1 MKKRFL
7 VIVLLLIVGLGVF
20 SINKPCVIFA
30 EQDTSMQYY
39 FERNILKDNEVVS
52 EVATNNETSK
62 QNLEK
67 NGYTLNKEDNIYKKT
82 ITGEEL
88 NNNMRTQNIYLEFE
102 NKINEI
108 FKLQNEMFNKISEMF
123 NGFSLYSTP
132 NNNNFNKETGTN
144 ETIASEDNKENVE
157 QSTEAENPQPETSNT
172 EANTTTVIENKN
184 NEISS
189 NKEFFNENEDVKTK
203 LQPQTQ
209 ENNISTTTQN

>member
-7 VIVLLLIVGLGVF
+7 VIVLLLIMGLGVF
-20 SINKPCVIFA
+20 SINKPCAIFA

-67 NGYTLNKEDNIYKKT
+67 NGYILNEEDNIYKKT
-82 ITGEEL
+82 ITGEAL

-144 ETIASEDNKENVE
+144 ETIASEDNKENVK